1 MKTMISVLG
10 LFALAGAVALA
21 QTSSAGSTSSQT
33 ATQGSSP
40 KSGVQAEN
48 SGFDT
53 DSTSPPNQATGSSSG
68 SMGSQASS
76 GTSTSSSSGQ
86 SSYGTPPASQSGAS
100 DSIVNGPVAE
110 TVTDSSA
117 LIGWATRDSASGSA
131 VKYGTSRS
139 GMVQSADAS
148 DGSDGK
154 NHHAKLQG
162 LSPNTRYYFQVTQ
175 NGQPVGGV
183 GTFKTTATGEQPVQ
197 SKATIPQK

>member
-1 MKTMISVLG
+1 MKTMVVLG
-10 LFALAGAVALA
+10 LFLLAGAVALA
-21 QTSSAGSTSSQT
+21 QTSSVGSNSTHT
-33 ATQGSSP
+33 ATQGSSA
-40 KSGVQAEN
+40 KSGVQVGN

-53 DSTSPPNQATGSSSG
+53 DSTSSSTQATSISSG
-68 SMGSQASS
+68 SMSSQASS
-76 GTSTSSSSGQ
+76 GSSAS
-86 SSYGTPPASQSGAS
+86 SSYGTSTSNQSGAS

-131 VKYGTSRS
+131 VKYGTSRA